1 MNSTYDEV
9 ISRIA
14 ERTVDNY
21 RQLRKD
27 TTQRRV
33 SFVDL
38 YGVEYL
44 RQGDAS
50 HPATF
55 YVSISPDFMYY
66 ERFALKLQI
75 MPFASTV
82 KGVSLPQYTG
92 EETLAVAN
100 NQITP
105 NPHSHALFGTGSA
118 TADYGLQFI
127 TTTSDQWQ
135 IKIHDVDVTPYFL
148 AQQDGDWISGEGIYP
163 TDRTEEIADFYDVLA
178 AACDMYAEGA
188 TADANK
194 LLVPEMKKV
203 EIFSDA
209 PFQVATMVYVKYSHM
224 NR

>member
-1 MNSTYDEV
+1 M
-9 ISRIA
+9 SRLA
-14 ERTVDNY
+14 ERTIDNY
-21 RQLRKD
+21 KQLRKD

-66 ERFALKLQI
+66 ERFALKLHI

-82 KGVSLPQYTG
+82 KGVNLPQYTG
-92 EETLAVAN
+92 DANLALDAN
-100 NQITP
+100 NAITP
-105 NPHSHALFGTGSA
+105 NPHNHSLIGLTPS
-118 TADYGLQFI
+118 TDYGLQFI
-127 TTTSDQWQ
+127 TTTSDDWT

-148 AQQDGDWISGEGIYP
+148 AQQEGEWIHGEGIYP
-163 TDRTEEIADFYDVLA
+163 SDKTEDIDDFYDVLA
-178 AACDMYAEGA
+178 AACDMYAEGH
-188 TADANK
+188 TSDANK
-194 LLVPEMKKV
+194 LLVPEMKKI